1 MRPCGPVPVMLER
14 SMSCSF
20 AILRASG
27 DVRSFA
33 GIVGAAAGDAAGS
46 ALGAIAAGAA
56 ASAVGDA
63 GSGDSAAG
71 SAVGASGAAA
81 GETAVAVAAAAGAAF
96 FPLPSPMIATGV
108 PIGTT
113 VPAGTSCCSSTP
125 LSNASRSMVA
135 LSVSISARM
144 SPLATLSPT
153 FLSHFESSP
162 SSIVSDRR
170 GITTSDIAASYS
182 SNRALANRV
191 ASRTS
196 WMTRV
201 RSAASGMAASSSGFA
216 YGSGTSAA
224 ATRRTGASR

>member
-1 MRPCGPVPVMLER
+1 
-14 SMSCSF
+14 MSCSF

-81 GETAVAVAAAAGAAF
+81 GETAAAAAAAAAGAAF